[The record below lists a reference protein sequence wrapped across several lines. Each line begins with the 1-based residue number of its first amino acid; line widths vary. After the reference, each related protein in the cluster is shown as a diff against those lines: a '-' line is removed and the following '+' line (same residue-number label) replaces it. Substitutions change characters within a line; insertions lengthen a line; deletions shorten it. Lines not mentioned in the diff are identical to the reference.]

1 MTQTRVFVTYLPAR
15 PRPVR
20 AVSRSPG
27 SLAAPA
33 TTVLASALLAG
44 GAIHAVGGA
53 REFAQPTARVALDA
67 AQPSGPLRPAMDEPL
82 PFLALAASAMA
93 PATERA
99 GAAGLPA
106 PAETVAQPARA
117 PLARA
122 SAARDAAA
130 APPPRPIAGK
140 RLDLAGF
147 LDDQGFALAAKPP
160 LAEPASGAAESRA
173 AVLPAGEPALAESAI
188 APLGSAPSPA
198 AAPLPAEAQTFPTVT
213 IDGVALGAVTMR
225 GDTVHLSSLV
235 GLLELRMPAEEF
247 ERLQSAPA
255 ADSFVSI
262 ATLRAAGLD
271 VAVDP
276 AGEQITLAA
285 R

>member
-1 MTQTRVFVTYLPAR
+1 M
-15 PRPVR
+15 
-20 AVSRSPG
+20 SRSPG

-67 AQPSGPLRPAMDEPL
+67 TQPSGPLRPATGEPL

-99 GAAGLPA
+99 VAARLPA

-117 PLARA
+117 ARA
-122 SAARDAAA
+122 RAAAARDAAA

-147 LDDQGFALAAKPP
+147 LDDQGYALTPVASP
-160 LAEPASGAAESRA
+160 AETLPGAAEIPIA
-173 AVLPAGEPALAESAI
+173 PVPIGELALSESAI
-188 APLGSAPSPA
+188 APGGSSPSPA
-198 AAPLPAEAQTFPTVT
+198 AAPPPAEAQTFPTVT
-213 IDGVALGAVTMR
+213 VDGVALGAVTMR
-225 GDTVHLSSLV
+225 GDTVHLSGLV
-235 GLLELRMPAEEF
+235 GLLQLRMPAEEF

-276 AGEQITLAA
+276 AWEQITLVA